1 MFESKELLEEQIL
14 TLLDALRALGDGRY
28 ACLVEPGRI
37 LLETPPP
44 EDAGDRAL
52 RQLIV
57 DRLPGLFRVP
67 EAMAGD
73 GPTEDVFE
81 DWDHDDF
88 LLAFVN
94 RRVAVVVAC
103 PEAERVRAQAD
114 RPLKA
119 LVDRLFRYNPAWRLD
134 QKGRGL
140 FLGRAQL
147 DVIVAGR
154 A

>member
-1 MFESKELLEEQIL
+1 MFESREILEDQIL

-28 ACLVEPGRI
+28 ACLAEPGGI
-37 LLETPPP
+37 LLETPAP

-52 RQLIV
+52 RQFIA
-57 DRLPGLFRVP
+57 DRLPALFRIP

-73 GPTEDVFE
+73 GPSEDVFE
-81 DWDHDDF
+81 DWELDDF
-88 LLAFVN
+88 VLAFVN

-103 PEAERVRAQAD
+103 PEGERLRAQAD

-119 LVDRLFRYNPAWRLD
+119 LVDRLFRYNQAWRLD
-134 QKGRGL
+134 LKGRGL
-140 FLGRAQL
+140 FVGRAQL